1 MGRGEGAAC
10 TVRERLVTEGCILQ
24 CFRDAGT
31 DGPFQPR
38 GRSSVLRCNILVWQN
53 CKAVCMT
60 ENGVAHM
67 LADFSPIDVKRDKS
81 DSVCSREGLFSVCG
95 RAAEL
100 GSFAFDNA
108 SEMLLASELFV
119 LK

>member
-1 MGRGEGAAC
+1 
-10 TVRERLVTEGCILQ
+10 
-24 CFRDAGT
+24 
-31 DGPFQPR
+31 
-38 GRSSVLRCNILVWQN
+38 
-53 CKAVCMT
+53 
-60 ENGVAHM
+60 M
-67 LADFSPIDVKRDKS
+67 LAGFSPIDVKRDKS